1 MTRTFT
7 TFIAPAV
14 AAALLL
20 TPMAE
25 KPAQAAA
32 LTTDNDKWEYIT
44 DSADGTLYFGG
55 PITKVGNTAVLLI
68 KAVNDPKRAPGE
80 EEEFRV
86 AFNCANR
93 TLKETKDWEAV
104 GSERTVG
111 YQWFKHACGANPLK
125 VSRTLQ
131 A

>member
-1 MTRTFT
+1 MTNTFT

-32 LTTDNDKWEYIT
+32 QTPVDDKWEYIT
-44 DSADGTLYFGG
+44 DANDGTLYFGG
-55 PITKVGNTAVLLI
+55 AVTKVGNTAVLLI
-68 KAVNDPKRAPGE
+68 KSVNDPERPPGTE
-80 EEEFRV
+80 DTFRV

-93 TLKETKDWEAV
+93 TYKESNRWEPV
-104 GSERTVG
+104 VEKTVG
-111 YQWFKHACGANPLK
+111 YGWFRHACGASPLK
-125 VSRTLQ
+125 VTRTVQ